1 MMRID
6 AHVHLWDPA
15 RGDYGWLG
23 PHLPVLN
30 RRFAPAQLYPLLVE
44 HGVDGVVLVQAAP
57 TAAETDYLLQ
67 LSAESWILG
76 VVGWIDLDSPD
87 AAAEAAA
94 RRLRGSKLV
103 GVRPMLQDLA
113 DPRWILDSRREP
125 ALLALEGG
133 GVKFDALI
141 RPPHLPV
148 INELAARH
156 PGLSIVIDH
165 AAKPV
170 IGKTIDGAWREAM
183 RQVAAHTNVTCK
195 LSGLMTE
202 LARATEASVI
212 PFYVGELL
220 DAFGAERLIWG
231 SDWPVLTQ
239 AASYAQWLEISER
252 SLAGLGQQ
260 AREGVMGGNA
270 ARVYGVRGS

>member
-1 MMRID
+1 MMRVD
-6 AHVHLWDPA
+6 AHVHFWDPA

-30 RRFAPAQLYPLLVE
+30 RRFAPADLYPLLNE
-44 HGVDGVVLVQAAP
+44 NGVDGVVLVQAAP
-57 TAAETDYLLQ
+57 TAAETDYLLE
-67 LSAESWILG
+67 LSAESWILA

-87 AAAEAAA
+87 AAEEVA
-94 RRLRGSKLV
+94 RGLREPKLV

-113 DPRWILDSRREP
+113 DPRWILDSRRES

-133 GVKFDALI
+133 GVEFDALI
-141 RPPHLPV
+141 RPPHLAV
-148 INELAARH
+148 IDELAARH
-156 PGLSIVIDH
+156 PELSIVIDH

-170 IGKTIDGAWREAM
+170 VGKTIDGAWREAI
-183 RQVAAHTNVTCK
+183 RQVAVHPNVTCK

-202 LARATEASVI
+202 LASGTEAAAI

-252 SLAGLGQQ
+252 SLAGLGRQ
-260 AREGVMGGNA
+260 AREQVLGGNA
-270 ARVYGVRGS
+270 ARVYKVRGS